1 MFREWRDR
9 RLFES
14 TEKRVCDQAS
24 VVRKNRCLSQLKLK
38 TIKRQVEDEFQSEFG
53 EDDATEIETVEN
65 EDTTESEEMVKNKVE
80 LVAQKIV
87 NVEKVN
93 NNVVDSVDDTSHNLN
108 DEHRRTIEQLNEIMS
123 EGKSYGGKYRKR
135 H

>member
-14 TEKRVCDQAS
+14 TEQRVCDEAS

-53 EDDATEIETVEN
+53 ENDATEIEAVEN

-93 NNVVDSVDDTSHNLN
+93 NNVVDGVDDTSHNLN
-108 DEHRRTIEQLNEIMS
+108 DEHRRTIEQLNEIML

>member
-108 DEHRRTIEQLNEIMS
+108 DEHRRTIEQLNEIML

>member
-1 MFREWRDR
+1 MEFLYRSKRLGEEGKPVRGYRQWMFREWRDR

-80 LVAQKIV
+80 LVA
-87 NVEKVN
+87 
-93 NNVVDSVDDTSHNLN
+93 
-108 DEHRRTIEQLNEIMS
+108 
-123 EGKSYGGKYRKR
+123 
-135 H
+135 

>member
-1 MFREWRDR
+1 MNF
-9 RLFES
+9 L
-14 TEKRVCDQAS
+14 
-24 VVRKNRCLSQLKLK
+24 
-38 TIKRQVEDEFQSEFG
+38 SEFG
-53 EDDATEIETVEN
+53 EDDATEVETVEN

-108 DEHRRTIEQLNEIMS
+108 DEHRRTIEQLNEIML